1 MGVRVKEKEK
11 RYIKKRREGK
21 RAMENGTNQVL
32 FDQLESTRA
41 APTIQKF
48 RIQACLLDQ
57 ERESA
62 LESDRNES
70 NTD

>member
-32 FDQLESTRA
+32 FDH
-41 APTIQKF
+41 
-48 RIQACLLDQ
+48 
-57 ERESA
+57 
-62 LESDRNES
+62 
-70 NTD
+70 